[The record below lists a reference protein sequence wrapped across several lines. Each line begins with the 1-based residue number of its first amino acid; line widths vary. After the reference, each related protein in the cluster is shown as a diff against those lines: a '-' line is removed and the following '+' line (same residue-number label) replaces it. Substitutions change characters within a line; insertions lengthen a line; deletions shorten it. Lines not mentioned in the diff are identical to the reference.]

1 MDFKAGY
8 LRSSIGRKTLVAA
21 TGLVYFGFVVVH
33 MLGNLQIFLGQEK
46 INAYGQSLRDIAPL
60 LWVARII
67 LIVSFIIHVFYAI
80 KLSIENKQA
89 RPIPYVKKNTVQA
102 SLASRTMALTGL
114 LIFSF
119 IVYHLLHFTLGV
131 TNPDHFAMTDAK
143 GRHDIYTMVVL
154 GFQNPIVSGSYIFA
168 MFLLASHISHGVQ
181 SVFQTLGLSAPS
193 LSDKI
198 KAGAISFA
206 LIIFI
211 GNTSIPLSILLGY
224 VHP

>member
-1 MDFKAGY
+1 
-8 LRSSIGRKTLVAA
+8 
-21 TGLVYFGFVVVH
+21 
-33 MLGNLQIFLGQEK
+33 
-46 INAYGQSLRDIAPL
+46 
-60 LWVARII
+60 
-67 LIVSFIIHVFYAI
+67 
-80 KLSIENKQA
+80 
-89 RPIPYVKKNTVQA
+89 
-102 SLASRTMALTGL
+102 
-114 LIFSF
+114 
-119 IVYHLLHFTLGV
+119 
-131 TNPDHFAMTDAK
+131 MTDAK